1 MDTATLT
8 INTDNEAQAREIL
21 HLLQDAEENGELDF
35 VFNAKLG
42 KVTERV
48 EFDHCL

>member
-1 MDTATLT
+1 MDTTLT
-8 INTDNEAQAREIL
+8 INTDNESHAREIL

-35 VFNAKLG
+35 QFNVRLG